1 MHGGRGV
8 YSDVVFVDALD
19 QDALQHSSTLGLTK
33 REGEVLTQ
41 RADGRSIAEIARV
54 LAVEPRTVKFHLQNI
69 YAKLGT
75 RERSQVARQLALT
88 RYARARDRTADDDT
102 GRIAATRLLAP
113 PAPSSVLFRPDR
125 KLTHVLRHN
134 RFTLSAEMLPPRN
147 GAEQSAVLGQVAQL
161 VDAGAHFLA
170 VTKGAGGS
178 LRGGSLPIAQAIKE
192 RFGVP
197 AIAHFTCRDL
207 VAEEVENQL
216 VDHHYFGIRNILALR
231 GDPPDGL
238 PEWLPRAGG
247 YNYAYQLIEQIRR
260 LNEGH
265 YLVRRGGPS
274 SGGQEP
280 ADFCI
285 GAAAYPEHPDP
296 QQGLAYFKRKV
307 DAGAHFAITQMVF
320 DADAYGRFLDRCERA
335 GLGIPVLPGTRILR
349 SRAQA
354 TKTAE
359 KFGVSVPPGMRRTL
373 PAALQTPEDP
383 DATERGL
390 ECFLRLVERLRVLGA
405 PGVHIFITHTPT
417 AWAALTR
424 LIDHP
429 PGVAPVPV
437 ARHRG

>member
-1 MHGGRGV
+1 MD
-8 YSDVVFVDALD
+8 SLDALR
-19 QDALQHSSTLGLTK
+19 QDALQHSGTLGLTK

-69 YAKLGT
+69 YTKLGT

-88 RYARARDRTADDDT
+88 RYAHARDRSAGDDVCGT
-102 GRIAATRLLAP
+102 PALRPA
-113 PAPSSVLFRPDR
+113 APSSVLFRPDR
-125 KLTHVLRHN
+125 TLTHVLRHN
-134 RFTLSAEMLPPRN
+134 RFTLSAEVLPPRN

-161 VDAGAHFLA
+161 VDASAHFLA

-238 PEWLPRAGG
+238 PEWRPRAGG
-247 YNYAYQLIEQIRR
+247 YNYAHQLIEQIRR
-260 LNEGH
+260 LNEGQ
-265 YLVRRGGPS
+265 YLVRRGGPP

-296 QQGLAYFKRKV
+296 QQGLVYFKHKV

-320 DADAYGRFLDRCERA
+320 DADAYGRFLDRCARA

-359 KFGVSVPPGMRRTL
+359 KFGVSVPPGVRRTL
-373 PAALQTPEDP
+373 PAALQTPEDA

-390 ECFLRLVERLRVLGA
+390 ECFLRLVERLRALGA

-417 AWAALTR
+417 ACAALTR
-424 LIDHP
+424 LTEHP
-429 PGVAPVPV
+429 RPPDCRA
-437 ARHRG
+437 